1 MAKTNKQTENEE
13 RGTAH
18 KHVPSV
24 AIHARCSNAAR
35 RDVNVAADRDNA
47 PGEAAVRGPVARRAR
62 PRDKGPA
69 PSAQPLAG
77 LRAVPERPLEPVF
90 FIIIIIIFFYLSVF
104 SLFRLLCI

>member
-90 FIIIIIIFFYLSVF
+90 IKYNFFF
-104 SLFRLLCI
+104 FFFFLFVPFT